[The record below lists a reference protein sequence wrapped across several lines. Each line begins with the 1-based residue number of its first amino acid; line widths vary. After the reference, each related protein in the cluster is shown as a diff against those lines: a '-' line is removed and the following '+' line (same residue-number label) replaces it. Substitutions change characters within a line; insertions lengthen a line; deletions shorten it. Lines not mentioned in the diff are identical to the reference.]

1 MVMFVHF
8 FFFEFEFYFLWIQ
21 VMFQYVESVIL
32 KWVQVSGCTD
42 VALYHLL
49 DNYHVHRDLL
59 RIKIDI

>member
-1 MVMFVHF
+1 
-8 FFFEFEFYFLWIQ
+8 
-21 VMFQYVESVIL
+21 MFQYVESVIL